1 MKAESLIA
9 AFIIGLIVIAILVCS
24 GAAYSYK
31 AAIDQKN
38 EAVGQIALQGTVIQA
53 QQGQQAMFNEQAKK
67 TSSEN
72 QAVQVNS
79 DNVVV
84 KYRETL
90 RVEKTCDYAVPAD
103 IANGLLQYT
112 NRLRA
117 SAVSGAASKP
127 NGSSN
132 SSSASG
138 KLTYCQAVLWINPL
152 LAAIEQANNQL
163 YAIRRLQS
171 KGQKE

>member
-1 MKAESLIA
+1 MKAESLLA
-9 AFIIGLIVIAILVCS
+9 AVIMGLIIIAILVCS
-24 GAAYSYK
+24 AATYRYK
-31 AAIDQKN
+31 AAIDQRN
-38 EAVGQIALQGTVIQA
+38 EAVGQVALQGKVIQA
-53 QQGQQAMFNEQAKK
+53 QQDQQVLFNEQAKA

-84 KYRETL
+84 KYRDTL
-90 RVEKTCDYAVPAD
+90 RLEKTCDYAVPAG

-117 SAVSGAASKP
+117 SAVSGPTSKP
-127 NGSSN
+127 NGPGTGPA
-132 SSSASG
+132 ASG
-138 KLTYCQAVLWINPL
+138 KMTYCQAVLWINPL

-163 YAIRRLQS
+163 SAIRQLQEQG
-171 KGQKE
+171 KQ

>member
-9 AFIIGLIVIAILVCS
+9 AVIMGLIVIAILVFS
-24 GAAYSYK
+24 GAAYRYK

-38 EAVGQIALQGTVIQA
+38 EAIGQVALQGTVIQA
-53 QQGQQAMFNEQAKK
+53 QQAQQVLFNEQANT
-67 TSSEN
+67 TSSAN

-84 KYRETL
+84 KYREKL
-90 RVEKTCDYAVPAD
+90 RFEKTCDYAVPAD
-103 IANGLLQYT
+103 ISNGLLQYT

-117 SAVSGAASKP
+117 SAVPGATSKP
-127 NGSSN
+127 NRSSP
-132 SSSASG
+132 SSTASS

-163 YAIRRLQS
+163 SAIRQLQS
-171 KGQKE
+171 KGPKE

>member
-1 MKAESLIA
+1 
-9 AFIIGLIVIAILVCS
+9 
-24 GAAYSYK
+24 
-31 AAIDQKN
+31 
-38 EAVGQIALQGTVIQA
+38 LQGKVIQA
-53 QQGQQAMFNEQAKK
+53 QQAQQVLFNERAKT

-90 RVEKTCDYAVPAD
+90 RLEKTCDYAVPID

-112 NRLRA
+112 NRLRS
-117 SAVSGAASKP
+117 SAVPDATSKP
-127 NGSSN
+127 DGSSTG
-132 SSSASG
+132 STSTT

-163 YAIRRLQS
+163 YAIRQLQHQ
-171 KGQKE
+171 GKE

>member
-1 MKAESLIA
+1 MKTESLIA
-9 AFIIGLIVIAILVCS
+9 AAIMGLIVIAILVCS
-24 GAAYSYK
+24 GAAYRYK

-38 EAVGQIALQGTVIQA
+38 EAIGQVVLQGTVIQA
-53 QQGQQAMFNEQAKK
+53 QQTQQALFNEQAKT
-67 TSSEN
+67 TSNEN

-84 KYRETL
+84 KYREAL
-90 RVEKTCDYAVPAD
+90 RLEKACDYAVPTD

-112 NRLRA
+112 NRLRS
-117 SAVSGAASKP
+117 SAVSGATSKL

-132 SSSASG
+132 SPSTAG

-152 LAAIEQANNQL
+152 LAAVEQANNQL
-163 YAIRRLQS
+163 YAIRQLQEQG
-171 KGQKE
+171 KQ

>member
-9 AFIIGLIVIAILVCS
+9 AAIMSLIVIAILACS

-31 AAIDQKN
+31 AAVDQKN
-38 EAVGQIALQGTVIQA
+38 EAVSQLALQGKVIQA
-53 QQGQQAMFNEQAKK
+53 QHDQQVLFNEQVKA
-67 TSSEN
+67 TSSDN

-90 RVEKTCDYAVPAD
+90 RFEKTCNYAVPTD

-112 NRLRA
+112 NRLRS
-117 SAVSGAASKP
+117 SAVPGSTSKP
-127 NGSSN
+127 DGSDIGSVTTR
-132 SSSASG
+132 
-138 KLTYCQAVLWINPL
+138 KLTYCQAVLWVNPL

-163 YAIRRLQS
+163 SAIRQLQYQG
-171 KGQKE
+171 K

>member
-9 AFIIGLIVIAILVCS
+9 AVIMGLMVIAILVCS
-24 GAAYSYK
+24 GAAYRYK
-31 AAIDQKN
+31 AAVDQKN
-38 EAVGQIALQGTVIQA
+38 EAVSQLALQGTVIQA
-53 QQGQQAMFNEQAKK
+53 QQAQQVLFNEQANT
-67 TSSEN
+67 TSGEN

-90 RVEKTCDYAVPAD
+90 RLEKTCDYAVPAD

-117 SAVSGAASKP
+117 SAVPGATSKP
-127 NGSSN
+127 NRSSA
-132 SSSASG
+132 SSTASG

-163 YAIRRLQS
+163 SAIRQLQS
-171 KGQKE
+171 KGPKE

>member
-1 MKAESLIA
+1 MKTVSLIA
-9 AFIIGLIVIAILVCS
+9 AAIMGLIVIAILVFS
-24 GAAYSYK
+24 GAAYRYK
-31 AAIDQKN
+31 AAVDQKN
-38 EAVGQIALQGTVIQA
+38 EAVGQVALQGTVIQA
-53 QQGQQAMFNEQAKK
+53 LQAQQVLINEQAKT
-67 TSSEN
+67 TSSAN
-72 QAVQVNS
+72 HAVQVNS

-90 RVEKTCDYAVPAD
+90 RLEKTCDYAVPTD

-117 SAVSGAASKP
+117 SSVSGSTSKP
-127 NGSSN
+127 NGSGI
-132 SSSASG
+132 SSTSTD

-163 YAIRRLQS
+163 YAIRQLQEQR
-171 KGQKE
+171 K

>member
-1 MKAESLIA
+1 MKTESLIA
-9 AFIIGLIVIAILVCS
+9 AVIMALIILVILVCS
-24 GAAYSYK
+24 SAAYRYK
-31 AAIDQKN
+31 SAIDQKN
-38 EAVGQIALQGTVIQA
+38 EAVGQVALQGKVIQA
-53 QQGQQAMFNEQAKK
+53 QQDQQVLFNEQAKA

-90 RVEKTCDYAVPAD
+90 RFEKTCNYAVPTD

-112 NRLRA
+112 NRLRS
-117 SAVSGAASKP
+117 SAVPEATSQPNRSGTDTAA
-127 NGSSN
+127 
-132 SSSASG
+132 AA

-163 YAIRRLQS
+163 TAIRQLQK
-171 KGQKE
+171 KGKQ

>member
-9 AFIIGLIVIAILVCS
+9 AAIMGLIVISILVCS
-24 GAAYSYK
+24 GAAYRYK
-31 AAIDQKN
+31 AAVDQKN
-38 EAVGQIALQGTVIQA
+38 EAVSQVALQGTVIQA
-53 QQGQQAMFNEQAKK
+53 QQAQQVLFNEQAKA
-67 TSSEN
+67 TSNEN

-90 RVEKTCDYAVPAD
+90 RLEKTCNYAVPSD

-112 NRLRA
+112 NRLRS
-117 SAVSGAASKP
+117 SAVPAATSKP
-127 NGSSN
+127 NR
-132 SSSASG
+132 SG
-138 KLTYCQAVLWINPL
+138 TDTAAAVKLTYCQAVLWINPL

-163 YAIRRLQS
+163 DAIRQLQ
-171 KGQKE
+171 K

>member
-9 AFIIGLIVIAILVCS
+9 AAIMGLIVIAILICS
-24 GAAYSYK
+24 GAAYRYK
-31 AAIDQKN
+31 AAVDQKN
-38 EAVGQIALQGTVIQA
+38 EAVSQVALQGAVIQA
-53 QQGQQAMFNEQAKK
+53 QQAQQVLFNEKAEAI
-67 TSSEN
+67 SNEN
-72 QAVQVNS
+72 QAAQVNS

-90 RVEKTCDYAVPAD
+90 RLEKTCDYAVPTD

-117 SAVSGAASKP
+117 SAVSGHISKP

-132 SSSASG
+132 SSAASS

-163 YAIRRLQS
+163 TAIRQLQH
-171 KGQKE
+171 KGKQ

>member
-1 MKAESLIA
+1 MKAESLLA
-9 AFIIGLIVIAILVCS
+9 AVIMGLIIIAILVCS
-24 GAAYSYK
+24 AATYRYK
-31 AAIDQKN
+31 AAIDQRN
-38 EAVGQIALQGTVIQA
+38 EAVGQVAIQGAVIQA
-53 QQGQQAMFNEQAKK
+53 QQAQQVLFNEQAKA

-90 RVEKTCDYAVPAD
+90 RFEKTCNYAVPTD
-103 IANGLLQYT
+103 IANGLFQYT
-112 NRLRA
+112 NRLRS
-117 SAVSGAASKP
+117 SAVPEATSQPNRSGTDTAA
-127 NGSSN
+127 
-132 SSSASG
+132 AA

-163 YAIRRLQS
+163 TAIRQLQE
-171 KGQKE
+171 KRK

>member
-9 AFIIGLIVIAILVCS
+9 AVIMGLIIIAILVCS

-31 AAIDQKN
+31 AAVYQKN
-38 EAVGQIALQGTVIQA
+38 EAVSQVALQGTVIQA
-53 QQGQQAMFNEQAKK
+53 QQAQQVLFDEQANT
-67 TSSEN
+67 TSGEN

-90 RVEKTCDYAVPAD
+90 RLEKTCDYAVPAD

-112 NRLRA
+112 NSLRA
-117 SAVSGAASKP
+117 STVPGATSKP
-127 NGSSN
+127 NGSSA
-132 SSSASG
+132 SSTASG

-163 YAIRRLQS
+163 YAIRQLQQQG
-171 KGQKE
+171 KQL